1 MFLGTYTP
9 KLDEKGRFF
18 LPAKF
23 REELDEGLV
32 ITRGQEHCLAV
43 YPMFTFV
50 EMTREIA
57 KGSVSVKKVRD
68 YQRMLAA
75 GASDTAADKQGRVM
89 VPPMLRRYAGL
100 GKEIVIVGAITRIE
114 IWDAAR
120 WEEYSTAQEADF
132 AQMNEEVFADE

>member
-43 YPMFTFV
+43 YPMSTFV

-100 GKEIVIVGAITRIE
+100 GKEIVIVGAITRLE
-114 IWDAAR
+114 IWDAAK
-120 WEEYSTAQEADF
+120 WEEYSTAQELSLIHI
-132 AQMNEEVFADE
+132 

>member
-43 YPMFTFV
+43 YPMSDFV

-100 GKEIVIVGAITRIE
+100 GKEIVIVGAITRLE